1 MRRRE
6 FITLVGGAAAA
17 WPLAALAQQP
27 AMPVVG
33 FLGGGAQATSAAI
46 LRAFRE
52 GLSSAGYIEGRNVVV
67 EYRWAEDRIDRL
79 PELAADLVGR
89 KVAAIA
95 TAGASP
101 AALAAKA
108 ATTTIPIVFQVGVD
122 PVQVG
127 LVASLNRPGGN
138 VSGVTSLNRALEP
151 KRLEVLH
158 ELIPGANIFV
168 QLVNPTNTT
177 ISVESREAD
186 AQATGHALGLRI
198 HLLYASEERD
208 FEKAFTTAV
217 QLPASGI
224 AIAAD
229 PLFAN
234 HGDALASLAAQH
246 ALPTISPY
254 RAFAAAGGL
263 MSYGDDLMDQYRELG
278 VYLGHVLNGEKPG
291 DMPVEQA
298 TKIELIVNLKTA
310 KALGLTI
317 PLPLLGRADEVI
329 E

>member
-1 MRRRE
+1 MNRRD
-6 FITLVGGAAAA
+6 FIATLGGAAA
-17 WPLAALAQQP
+17 WPLTARAQQQ

-46 LRAFRE
+46 LLAFRE
-52 GLSSAGYIEGRNVVV
+52 GLSSVGYIEGRNVVV
-67 EYRWAEDRIDRL
+67 EYRWAEDHIDRL

-108 ATTTIPIVFQVGVD
+108 ATATIPIVFQVGVD
-122 PVQVG
+122 PVGVG
-127 LVASLNRPGGN
+127 LVTSLNRPGGN
-138 VSGVTSLNRALEP
+138 VTGVTSLNRALEP
-151 KRLEVLH
+151 KRMEVLH
-158 ELIPGANIFV
+158 ELTPRANIFV
-168 QLVNPTNTT
+168 QIVNPTNTA
-177 ISVESREAD
+177 ISVQSREAD
-186 AQATGHALGLRI
+186 AQSTGQVLGLQI
-198 HLLYASEERD
+198 QLLYASTERD
-208 FEKAFTTAV
+208 FEKVFATAA
-217 QLPASGI
+217 QLHASGI

-234 HGDALASLAAQH
+234 HSDALALLAAQQ
-246 ALPTISPY
+246 ALPTVSPY

-310 KALGLTI
+310 KALGITV
-317 PLPLLGRADEVI
+317 PLSLLGRADKVI